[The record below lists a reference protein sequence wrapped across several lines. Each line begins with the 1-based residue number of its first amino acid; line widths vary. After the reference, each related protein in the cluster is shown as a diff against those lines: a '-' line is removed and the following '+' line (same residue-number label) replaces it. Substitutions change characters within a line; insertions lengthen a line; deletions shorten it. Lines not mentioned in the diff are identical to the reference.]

1 MEYDK
6 SKMRELILYIARAQ
20 ADDPTFGRVKLAKLL
35 YFVDNEAF
43 VRLERPIT
51 GATYQ
56 KLPEGP
62 AAREFVPLRDE
73 MLLNG
78 DAVEVPYTWPNGKVS
93 LRLEGRDPDVS
104 VFDASELQI
113 VDQVLNHWRGVGASA
128 ISKASHEEIGWK
140 VGTMNR
146 GIPYEA
152 YFLAPSLSDHLREVV
167 LKAADQLGL
176 VA

>member
-35 YFVDNEAF
+35 YFADNEAF

-78 DAVEVPYTWPNGKVS
+78 DARGS
-93 LRLEGRDPDVS
+93 S
-104 VFDASELQI
+104 VHLAQRQGESAA
-113 VDQVLNHWRGVGASA
+113 RGSGPRCVG
-128 ISKASHEEIGWK
+128 
-140 VGTMNR
+140 V
-146 GIPYEA
+146 
-152 YFLAPSLSDHLREVV
+152 
-167 LKAADQLGL
+167 
-176 VA
+176 